1 MIIKRQAFS
10 RSYPYPVIIVN
21 DDTTGYIAGYTLRIL
36 ILMPVDSKIITVIFI
51 KSVISGK
58 PQIAFFILIDSENGT
73 MRQPFFQTDMC
84 ETHTVYFTGKPHT
97 GKQYSA

>member
-58 PQIAFFILIDSENGT
+58 PQIAFLDLRVGL
-73 MRQPFFQTDMC
+73 Q
-84 ETHTVYFTGKPHT
+84 
-97 GKQYSA
+97 

>member
-51 KSVISGK
+51 NLNNS
-58 PQIAFFILIDSENGT
+58 
-73 MRQPFFQTDMC
+73 
-84 ETHTVYFTGKPHT
+84 
-97 GKQYSA
+97 

>member
-58 PQIAFFILIDSENGT
+58 PHISLSVLQNTHDSILRKSLFGRI
-73 MRQPFFQTDMC
+73 M
-84 ETHTVYFTGKPHT
+84 GKDT
-97 GKQYSA
+97 LRLCSGR

>member
-36 ILMPVDSKIITVIFI
+36 ILMPVDSKIITVII
-51 KSVISGK
+51 SVPLK
-58 PQIAFFILIDSENGT
+58 WDELNN
-73 MRQPFFQTDMC
+73 
-84 ETHTVYFTGKPHT
+84 
-97 GKQYSA
+97 